1 MKKIIELFSVPKSNK
16 IFISV
21 LTIIA
26 IISGALFYFKLNL
39 DDQNL
44 IKTYFSNLVIN
55 NEYNSLVG
63 LLGINFL
70 LLLIIWLLGISIIG
84 LIINLFI
91 YFAKVFLM
99 SLEITTLINLY
110 KGKGILIALLNVF
123 PHQIFNLL
131 IFSILV
137 IYAINV
143 SLTLIVSIL
152 KKETISFGSIMKS
165 YNKIFAISLVLLI
178 ITVIYEYYLAPIIL
192 KLVLG

>member
-70 LLLIIWLLGISIIG
+70 LLLVIWLLGISIIG

-152 KKETISFGSIMKS
+152 KKETISFGNIMKS

>member
-1 MKKIIELFSVPKSNK
+1 
-16 IFISV
+16 
-21 LTIIA
+21 
-26 IISGALFYFKLNL
+26 
-39 DDQNL
+39 
-44 IKTYFSNLVIN
+44 
-55 NEYNSLVG
+55 
-63 LLGINFL
+63 
-70 LLLIIWLLGISIIG
+70 
-84 LIINLFI
+84 
-91 YFAKVFLM
+91 M

-143 SLTLIVSIL
+143 SLTLIGSIL

-165 YNKIFAISLVLLI
+165 YNKIFAISLVLII

>member
-70 LLLIIWLLGISIIG
+70 LLLVIWLLGISIIG

-110 KGKGILIALLNVF
+110 NGKGILIALLNVF

-152 KKETISFGSIMKS
+152 KKETISFGNIMKS
-165 YNKIFAISLVLLI
+165 YNKIFAISLVLII